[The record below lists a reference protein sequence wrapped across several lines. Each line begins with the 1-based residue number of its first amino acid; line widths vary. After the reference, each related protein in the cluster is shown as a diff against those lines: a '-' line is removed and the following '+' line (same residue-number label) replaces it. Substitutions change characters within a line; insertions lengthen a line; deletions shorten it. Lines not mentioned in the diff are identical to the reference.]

1 MRPSYAREGGKCV
14 IRSSTLTPHP
24 QVSPVLIQRFSEREE
39 TVRLEVWSTYVTLL
53 NATAVYGT
61 LAASVPSGK
70 RKRGDDEEMPPAGA
84 SPVDLLTEQVPA
96 LTKALLGQL
105 RPPKVSRL
113 AREGPPAPLLHG
125 TLIWRTR

>member
-1 MRPSYAREGGKCV
+1 M
-14 IRSSTLTPHP
+14 
-24 QVSPVLIQRFSEREE
+24 
-39 TVRLEVWSTYVTLL
+39 RLEVWSTYVTLL

-70 RKRGDDEEMPPAGA
+70 RKRGDDEEMPPAGP

-105 RPPKVSRL
+105 RPPKVCVAFRFIRSPL
-113 AREGPPAPLLHG
+113 AMHATLPRMLPLP
-125 TLIWRTR
+125 RTIPSHATRHTPTNHLS